1 MINFVKLVLMDVV
14 IKLKRAKKGSPHRRY
29 GDDEIFNLWKLST
42 LNITTDT
49 FKYNHAERF
58 HIKDGKWFFND
69 YFDMKINRVA
79 MDNSKLY
86 IRNASPKELKIYKSF
101 ICDNNGI

>member
-1 MINFVKLVLMDVV
+1 MINSAKLVLMDIV
-14 IKLKRAKKGSPHRRY
+14 IKLKRAKKRAPHRRY
-29 GDDEIFNLWKLST
+29 GGDEMFNLWKLST
-42 LNITTDT
+42 LNITTDS

-86 IRNASPKELKIYKSF
+86 IRDASPKELKIYKSF
-101 ICDNNGI
+101 LCDINEI